1 MGGCRPSFYT
11 SGLAWGFSKFVLI
24 QAHIRQKGSRLILD
38 RRAMHHTPEPLVRP
52 AREFLHCRSTTTK
65 IEQEVRMEFKFL
77 LPAKVVMGPGLRE
90 RTGEYLR
97 ELGMAHVLIVTDAG
111 VKAAGL
117 LNGVYASL
125 NEWEIAF
132 DEISDVKANPRS
144 EDINQA
150 AQLYRG
156 KGIQGLLA
164 IGGGSAMDA
173 AKAISLLLTHEGRI
187 EDYEGTFTL
196 RHAIPPI
203 VAIPTTAGTGS
214 EVTCFSVIT
223 DTARH
228 FKMSVQDY
236 RVGPVLALLDSRILD
251 TLPAS
256 IAAATGMDALT
267 HAIEAYTCRVS
278 NPISDGLAL
287 HAIRLISQY
296 LRPAVLEPG
305 NLHAREQMLVAS
317 LIAGMAFGNA
327 DVGSVHCISEAIGG
341 MYDTP
346 HGVGNAIFLPFVFGH
361 NRDADITRHAQVAYA
376 LGIDPNLSPAEAAE
390 AAVGYLFQMS
400 KDLGIPRFAEV
411 KGVREEDFLSIAEKS
426 KKNFSDGSNAK
437 QMTVETYR
445 EIVAAAYHYVA

>member
-1 MGGCRPSFYT
+1 M
-11 SGLAWGFSKFVLI
+11 
-24 QAHIRQKGSRLILD
+24 
-38 RRAMHHTPEPLVRP
+38 
-52 AREFLHCRSTTTK
+52 TT
-65 IEQEVRMEFKFL
+65 IEQEVRMDFKFL
-77 LPAKVVMGPGLRE
+77 LPSKIVMEPGLRE
-90 RTGEYLR
+90 RTGEHLHS
-97 ELGMAHVLIVTDAG
+97 LGLARVLIVTDPG

-117 LNGVYASL
+117 LDSVYASL
-125 NEWEIAF
+125 EKAGIAF
-132 DEISDVKANPRS
+132 EEVSDIKANPRS
-144 EDINQA
+144 EDVNQI
-150 AQLYRG
+150 AQRYRD
-156 KGIQGLLA
+156 KGIDGLLA
-164 IGGGSAMDA
+164 VGGGSAMDA
-173 AKAISLLLTHEGRI
+173 AKAISVLLSHEGRI
-187 EDYEGTFTL
+187 EDYEGSFTL
-196 RHAIPPI
+196 THAIPPI

-228 FKMSVQDY
+228 YKMSVHDY
-236 RVGPVLALLDSRILD
+236 RLGPFLALLDSHILD

-287 HAIRLISQY
+287 HAIRLISQH
-296 LRPAVLEPG
+296 LKPAVLEPG
-305 NLHAREQMLVAS
+305 NLHAREQMLAAS

-361 NRDADITRHAQVAYA
+361 NRDADIIRHAQVAYA
-376 LGIDPNLSPAEAAE
+376 LGIDPNLSPVEAAE

-411 KGVREEDFLSIAEKS
+411 KGVREEDFLAIAEKS

-437 QMTVETYR
+437 EMTVETYR
-445 EIVAAAYHYVA
+445 EIVATAYHFVA

>member
-1 MGGCRPSFYT
+1 
-11 SGLAWGFSKFVLI
+11 
-24 QAHIRQKGSRLILD
+24 
-38 RRAMHHTPEPLVRP
+38 
-52 AREFLHCRSTTTK
+52 
-65 IEQEVRMEFKFL
+65 MEFKFL
-77 LPAKVVMGPGLRE
+77 LPTKVVMEPGLRE
-90 RTGEYLR
+90 RTGEHLR
-97 ELGMAHVLIVTDAG
+97 ELGLTRILIVTDAG

-117 LNGVYASL
+117 LDSVYASL
-125 NEWEIAF
+125 NRAGITFEEV
-132 DEISDVKANPRS
+132 SDIKANPRS
-144 EDINQA
+144 EDINHTA
-150 AQLYRG
+150 ALYRG
-156 KGIQGLLA
+156 KGIDGLLA

-187 EDYEGTFTL
+187 EDYEGSFTL
-196 RHAIPPI
+196 KHAIPPI

-228 FKMSVQDY
+228 FKMNVLDY
-236 RVGPVLALLDSRILD
+236 RIGPVLALLDSDITT
-251 TLPAS
+251 TLPSS

-287 HAIRLISQY
+287 HAIRLISQH
-296 LRPAVLEPG
+296 LRAAVQEPH
-305 NLHAREQMLVAS
+305 NQQAREQMLVAS

-361 NRDADITRHAQVAYA
+361 NRDADITRHAHVAYA
-376 LGIDPNLSPAEAAE
+376 LGIDPNLSPVDAAE

-411 KGVREEDFLSIAEKS
+411 KGVREEDFLTIAQKS

-437 QMTVETYR
+437 EMTVETYR
-445 EIVAAAYHYVA
+445 EIVVAAYNFS

>member
-1 MGGCRPSFYT
+1 
-11 SGLAWGFSKFVLI
+11 
-24 QAHIRQKGSRLILD
+24 
-38 RRAMHHTPEPLVRP
+38 
-52 AREFLHCRSTTTK
+52 
-65 IEQEVRMEFKFL
+65 MEFKFL
-77 LPAKVVMGPGLRE
+77 LPTKVVMEPGLRE
-90 RTGEYLR
+90 RTGEHLR
-97 ELGMAHVLIVTDAG
+97 ELGLKHVLIVTDAG

-117 LNGVYASL
+117 LKSVYTSL
-125 NEWEIAF
+125 EKSGITF
-132 DEISDVKANPRS
+132 DEIADVKANPRS

-150 AQLYRG
+150 AQFYRG
-156 KGIQGLLA
+156 KGIEGLLA
-164 IGGGSAMDA
+164 VGGGSAMDA

-187 EDYEGTFTL
+187 EDYEGSFRLT
-196 RHAIPPI
+196 HAIPPI

-223 DTARH
+223 DTVRH

-236 RVGPVLALLDSRILD
+236 RVGPALALLDSHILD

-267 HAIEAYTCRVS
+267 HAIEAYTGRVS

-287 HAIRLISQY
+287 HAIRLISQH
-296 LRPAVLEPG
+296 LKAAVLEPG

-327 DVGSVHCISEAIGG
+327 DVASVHCISEAIGG

-437 QMTVETYR
+437 EMTVETYR
-445 EIVAAAYHYVA
+445 EIVATAYHFVA

>member
-1 MGGCRPSFYT
+1 
-11 SGLAWGFSKFVLI
+11 
-24 QAHIRQKGSRLILD
+24 
-38 RRAMHHTPEPLVRP
+38 
-52 AREFLHCRSTTTK
+52 
-65 IEQEVRMEFKFL
+65 MEFKFL
-77 LPAKVVMGPGLRE
+77 LPAKVVMGPDLRE

-187 EDYEGTFTL
+187 EDYEGSFTL

-236 RVGPVLALLDSRILD
+236 RVGPVLALGRHRPPRSAPAPAFRHAAGSA
-251 TLPAS
+251 LPRRWPRW
-256 IAAATGMDALT
+256 TGGTRRRAGRT
-267 HAIEAYTCRVS
+267 
-278 NPISDGLAL
+278 
-287 HAIRLISQY
+287 
-296 LRPAVLEPG
+296 
-305 NLHAREQMLVAS
+305 ARRRCPVAS
-317 LIAGMAFGNA
+317 PGRFRRRAPSSVPAPPG
-327 DVGSVHCISEAIGG
+327 GSWHAPDRGW
-341 MYDTP
+341 
-346 HGVGNAIFLPFVFGH
+346 
-361 NRDADITRHAQVAYA
+361 RHASRRSSDRHGTGWCRLRGCLITNRQGGWTNSSKGKTQEQV
-376 LGIDPNLSPAEAAE
+376 
-390 AAVGYLFQMS
+390 
-400 KDLGIPRFAEV
+400 
-411 KGVREEDFLSIAEKS
+411 IATLE
-426 KKNFSDGSNAK
+426 
-437 QMTVETYR
+437 Y
-445 EIVAAAYHYVA
+445 

>member
-1 MGGCRPSFYT
+1 M
-11 SGLAWGFSKFVLI
+11 
-24 QAHIRQKGSRLILD
+24 D
-38 RRAMHHTPEPLVRP
+38 
-52 AREFLHCRSTTTK
+52 
-65 IEQEVRMEFKFL
+65 FKFL
-77 LPAKVVMGPGLRE
+77 LPSKIVMEPGLRE
-90 RTGEYLR
+90 RTGEHLHS
-97 ELGMAHVLIVTDAG
+97 LGLARVLIVTDPG

-117 LNGVYASL
+117 LDSVYASL
-125 NEWEIAF
+125 EKAGIAF
-132 DEISDVKANPRS
+132 EEVSDIKANPRS
-144 EDINQA
+144 EDVNQI
-150 AQLYRG
+150 AQRYRG
-156 KGIQGLLA
+156 KGIDGLLA
-164 IGGGSAMDA
+164 VGGGSAMDA
-173 AKAISLLLTHEGRI
+173 AKAISVLLSHEGRI
-187 EDYEGTFTL
+187 EDYEGSFTL
-196 RHAIPPI
+196 THAIPPI

-228 FKMSVQDY
+228 YKMSVHDY
-236 RVGPVLALLDSRILD
+236 RLGPVLALLDSHILD

-287 HAIRLISQY
+287 HAIRLISQH
-296 LRPAVLEPG
+296 LKPAVLEPG
-305 NLHAREQMLVAS
+305 NLHAREQMLAAS

-361 NRDADITRHAQVAYA
+361 NRDADIIRHAQVAYA
-376 LGIDPNLSPAEAAE
+376 LGIEPNLSPVEAAE

-411 KGVREEDFLSIAEKS
+411 KGVREEDFLAIAEKS

-437 QMTVETYR
+437 EMTVETYR
-445 EIVAAAYHYVA
+445 EIVATAYHFVA

>member
-1 MGGCRPSFYT
+1 M
-11 SGLAWGFSKFVLI
+11 
-24 QAHIRQKGSRLILD
+24 D
-38 RRAMHHTPEPLVRP
+38 
-52 AREFLHCRSTTTK
+52 
-65 IEQEVRMEFKFL
+65 FKFL
-77 LPAKVVMGPGLRE
+77 LPSKIVMEPGLRE
-90 RTGEYLR
+90 RTGEHLHS
-97 ELGMAHVLIVTDAG
+97 LGLARVLIVTDPG

-117 LNGVYASL
+117 LDSVYASL
-125 NEWEIAF
+125 EKAGIAF
-132 DEISDVKANPRS
+132 EEVSDIKANPRS
-144 EDINQA
+144 EDVNQI
-150 AQLYRG
+150 AQRYRD
-156 KGIQGLLA
+156 KGIDGLLA
-164 IGGGSAMDA
+164 VGGGSAMDA
-173 AKAISLLLTHEGRI
+173 AKAISVLLSHEGRI
-187 EDYEGTFTL
+187 EDYEGSFTL
-196 RHAIPPI
+196 THAIPPI

-228 FKMSVQDY
+228 YKMSVHDY
-236 RVGPVLALLDSRILD
+236 RLGPVLALLDSHILD

-287 HAIRLISQY
+287 HAIRLISQH
-296 LRPAVLEPG
+296 LKPAVLEPG
-305 NLHAREQMLVAS
+305 NLHAREQMLAAS

-361 NRDADITRHAQVAYA
+361 NRDADIIRHAQVAYA
-376 LGIDPNLSPAEAAE
+376 LGIDPNLSPGEAAE

-411 KGVREEDFLSIAEKS
+411 KGVCEEDFLAIAEKS

-437 QMTVETYR
+437 EMTVETYR
-445 EIVAAAYHYVA
+445 EIVATAYHFVA

>member
-1 MGGCRPSFYT
+1 
-11 SGLAWGFSKFVLI
+11 
-24 QAHIRQKGSRLILD
+24 
-38 RRAMHHTPEPLVRP
+38 
-52 AREFLHCRSTTTK
+52 
-65 IEQEVRMEFKFL
+65 MEFKFL
-77 LPAKVVMGPGLRE
+77 LPTKVVMEPGLRE
-90 RTGEYLR
+90 RTGEHLC
-97 ELGMAHVLIVTDAG
+97 ELGLKHVLIVTDAG

-117 LNGVYASL
+117 LKSVYTSL
-125 NEWEIAF
+125 EKSGITF
-132 DEISDVKANPRS
+132 DEIADVKANPRS

-150 AQLYRG
+150 AQLFRG
-156 KGIQGLLA
+156 KGIEGLLA
-164 IGGGSAMDA
+164 VGGGSAMDA

-187 EDYEGTFTL
+187 EDYEGSFTL
-196 RHAIPPI
+196 THAIPPI

-223 DTARH
+223 DTVRH

-236 RVGPVLALLDSRILD
+236 RVGPALALLDSHILD

-267 HAIEAYTCRVS
+267 HAIEAYTGRVS

-287 HAIRLISQY
+287 HAIRLISQH
-296 LRPAVLEPG
+296 LKAAVLEPG

-327 DVGSVHCISEAIGG
+327 DVASVHCISEAIGG

-376 LGIDPNLSPAEAAE
+376 LGIDPNLSPAEAVE

-437 QMTVETYR
+437 EMTVETYR
-445 EIVAAAYHYVA
+445 EIIVTAYHFVA

>member
-1 MGGCRPSFYT
+1 
-11 SGLAWGFSKFVLI
+11 
-24 QAHIRQKGSRLILD
+24 
-38 RRAMHHTPEPLVRP
+38 
-52 AREFLHCRSTTTK
+52 
-65 IEQEVRMEFKFL
+65 MEFKFL
-77 LPAKVVMGPGLRE
+77 LPCKVVVEPGLRE
-90 RTGEYLR
+90 RTGEHLR
-97 ELGMAHVLIVTDAG
+97 ALGLARVLIVTDPG

-117 LNGVYASL
+117 LDSVYASL
-125 NEWEIAF
+125 DTADIAF
-132 DEISDVKANPRS
+132 EEVSDIKANPRS
-144 EDINQA
+144 EDINQI
-150 AQLYRG
+150 AQQYRG
-156 KGIQGLLA
+156 QGIDGLLA
-164 IGGGSAMDA
+164 VGGGSAMDA
-173 AKAISLLLTHEGRI
+173 AKAISVLLTHEGRI
-187 EDYEGTFTL
+187 EDYEGSFMLT
-196 RHAIPPI
+196 RAIPPI
-203 VAIPTTAGTGS
+203 IAIPTTAGTGS

-228 FKMSVQDY
+228 YKMSVHDY
-236 RVGPVLALLDSRILD
+236 RVGPVLALLDSNILD

-296 LRPAVLEPG
+296 LRAAVLEPD

-327 DVGSVHCISEAIGG
+327 DVASVHCISEAIGG

-376 LGIDPNLSPAEAAE
+376 LGIDSNLSPVDAAQ

-411 KGVREEDFLSIAEKS
+411 KGVREEDFQAIAEKS

-445 EIVAAAYHYVA
+445 EIVTTAYHFVA

>member
-1 MGGCRPSFYT
+1 
-11 SGLAWGFSKFVLI
+11 
-24 QAHIRQKGSRLILD
+24 
-38 RRAMHHTPEPLVRP
+38 
-52 AREFLHCRSTTTK
+52 
-65 IEQEVRMEFKFL
+65 MEFKFL

-164 IGGGSAMDA
+164 VGGGSAMDA

-187 EDYEGTFTL
+187 EDYEGSFTL

-236 RVGPVLALLDSRILD
+236 RVGPVLALLDSAFSTRCLHRLPPQPAWMPSPTPSKPTPAACRIR
-251 TLPAS
+251 S
-256 IAAATGMDALT
+256 ATGWRCMPSA
-267 HAIEAYTCRVS
+267 
-278 NPISDGLAL
+278 
-287 HAIRLISQY
+287 
-296 LRPAVLEPG
+296 
-305 NLHAREQMLVAS
+305 
-317 LIAGMAFGNA
+317 
-327 DVGSVHCISEAIGG
+327 
-341 MYDTP
+341 
-346 HGVGNAIFLPFVFGH
+346 
-361 NRDADITRHAQVAYA
+361 
-376 LGIDPNLSPAEAAE
+376 
-390 AAVGYLFQMS
+390 
-400 KDLGIPRFAEV
+400 
-411 KGVREEDFLSIAEKS
+411 
-426 KKNFSDGSNAK
+426 
-437 QMTVETYR
+437 
-445 EIVAAAYHYVA
+445 

>member
-1 MGGCRPSFYT
+1 
-11 SGLAWGFSKFVLI
+11 
-24 QAHIRQKGSRLILD
+24 
-38 RRAMHHTPEPLVRP
+38 
-52 AREFLHCRSTTTK
+52 
-65 IEQEVRMEFKFL
+65 MEFKFL
-77 LPAKVVMGPGLRE
+77 LPAKVVMGPDLRE

-187 EDYEGTFTL
+187 EDYEGSFTL

-251 TLPAS
+251 TL
-256 IAAATGMDALT
+256 
-267 HAIEAYTCRVS
+267 
-278 NPISDGLAL
+278 
-287 HAIRLISQY
+287 
-296 LRPAVLEPG
+296 
-305 NLHAREQMLVAS
+305 
-317 LIAGMAFGNA
+317 
-327 DVGSVHCISEAIGG
+327 
-341 MYDTP
+341 
-346 HGVGNAIFLPFVFGH
+346 
-361 NRDADITRHAQVAYA
+361 
-376 LGIDPNLSPAEAAE
+376 
-390 AAVGYLFQMS
+390 
-400 KDLGIPRFAEV
+400 
-411 KGVREEDFLSIAEKS
+411 
-426 KKNFSDGSNAK
+426 
-437 QMTVETYR
+437 
-445 EIVAAAYHYVA
+445 

>member
-1 MGGCRPSFYT
+1 
-11 SGLAWGFSKFVLI
+11 
-24 QAHIRQKGSRLILD
+24 
-38 RRAMHHTPEPLVRP
+38 
-52 AREFLHCRSTTTK
+52 
-65 IEQEVRMEFKFL
+65 MEFKFL

-187 EDYEGTFTL
+187 EDYEGSFTL

-305 NLHAREQMLVAS
+305 NLHAREQMLVTS

-426 KKNFSDGSNAK
+426 KKNFSDSSNAK

>member
-1 MGGCRPSFYT
+1 
-11 SGLAWGFSKFVLI
+11 
-24 QAHIRQKGSRLILD
+24 
-38 RRAMHHTPEPLVRP
+38 
-52 AREFLHCRSTTTK
+52 
-65 IEQEVRMEFKFL
+65 MEFKFL
-77 LPAKVVMGPGLRE
+77 LPCKVVVEPGLRE
-90 RTGEYLR
+90 RTGEHVR
-97 ELGMAHVLIVTDAG
+97 ALGLARVLIVTDPG

-117 LNGVYASL
+117 LDSVYASL
-125 NEWEIAF
+125 DTADIAF
-132 DEISDVKANPRS
+132 EEVSDIKANPRS
-144 EDINQA
+144 EDINLI
-150 AQLYRG
+150 AQQYRG
-156 KGIQGLLA
+156 QGIDGLLA
-164 IGGGSAMDA
+164 VGGGSAMDA
-173 AKAISLLLTHEGRI
+173 AKAISVLLTHEGRI
-187 EDYEGTFTL
+187 EDYEGSFMLT
-196 RHAIPPI
+196 RAIPPI

-228 FKMSVQDY
+228 YKMSVHDY
-236 RVGPVLALLDSRILD
+236 RVGPVLALLDSNILD

-296 LRPAVLEPG
+296 LRPAVLEPD

-327 DVGSVHCISEAIGG
+327 DVASVHCISEAIGG

-376 LGIDPNLSPAEAAE
+376 LGIDSNLSPVDAAQ

-411 KGVREEDFLSIAEKS
+411 KGVREEDFQAIAEKS

-445 EIVAAAYHYVA
+445 EIVTTAYHFVA

>member
-1 MGGCRPSFYT
+1 MD
-11 SGLAWGFSKFVLI
+11 L
-24 QAHIRQKGSRLILD
+24 
-38 RRAMHHTPEPLVRP
+38 
-52 AREFLHCRSTTTK
+52 
-65 IEQEVRMEFKFL
+65 KFL
-77 LPAKVVMGPGLRE
+77 LPSKVVMEPGLRE
-90 RTGEYLR
+90 RTGEHLHS
-97 ELGMAHVLIVTDAG
+97 LGLARVLIVTDPG

-117 LNGVYASL
+117 LDSVYASL
-125 NEWEIAF
+125 EKAGIAF
-132 DEISDVKANPRS
+132 EEVSDIKANPRS
-144 EDINQA
+144 DDVNQI
-150 AQLYRG
+150 AQRYRG
-156 KGIQGLLA
+156 KGIDGLLA

-173 AKAISLLLTHEGRI
+173 AKAISVLLSHEGRI
-187 EDYEGTFTL
+187 EDYEGSFTL
-196 RHAIPPI
+196 THAIPPI

-228 FKMSVQDY
+228 YKMSVHDY
-236 RVGPVLALLDSRILD
+236 RLGPVLALLDSHILD

-287 HAIRLISQY
+287 HAIRLISQH
-296 LRPAVLEPG
+296 LKPAVLEPG

-341 MYDTP
+341 MYNTP

-361 NRDADITRHAQVAYA
+361 NRDADIIRHAQVAYA

-411 KGVREEDFLSIAEKS
+411 KGVREEDFLAIAEKS

-437 QMTVETYR
+437 EMTVETYR
-445 EIVAAAYHYVA
+445 EIVATAYHFVA

>member
-1 MGGCRPSFYT
+1 
-11 SGLAWGFSKFVLI
+11 
-24 QAHIRQKGSRLILD
+24 
-38 RRAMHHTPEPLVRP
+38 
-52 AREFLHCRSTTTK
+52 
-65 IEQEVRMEFKFL
+65 MEFKFL
-77 LPAKVVMGPGLRE
+77 LPTKVVMEPGLRE
-90 RTGEYLR
+90 RTGEHLR
-97 ELGMAHVLIVTDAG
+97 ELGLKHVLIVTDAG

-117 LNGVYASL
+117 LKSVYTSL
-125 NEWEIAF
+125 EKSGITF
-132 DEISDVKANPRS
+132 DEIADVKANPRS

-150 AQLYRG
+150 AQLFRG
-156 KGIQGLLA
+156 KGIEGLLA
-164 IGGGSAMDA
+164 VGGGSAMDA

-187 EDYEGTFTL
+187 EDYEGSFRLT
-196 RHAIPPI
+196 HAIPPI

-223 DTARH
+223 DTVRH

-236 RVGPVLALLDSRILD
+236 RVGPALALLDSHILD

-267 HAIEAYTCRVS
+267 HAIEAYTGRVS

-287 HAIRLISQY
+287 HAIRLISQH
-296 LRPAVLEPG
+296 LKAAVLEPG

-327 DVGSVHCISEAIGG
+327 DVASVHCISEAIGG

-376 LGIDPNLSPAEAAE
+376 LGIDPNLSPAEAVE

-437 QMTVETYR
+437 EMTVETYR
-445 EIVAAAYHYVA
+445 EIVATAYHFVA